1 MVIKGAMVCDAN
13 GEQRGDIRIKE
24 GKIIKVE
31 RSILPQANEEVLEV
45 QGLVLMPSAI
55 DLNVRVQDSIFTKE
69 NLLKLSAKASAGGIG
84 LAVLMPD
91 CKPLL
96 NTETGIELLN
106 ALKSDFKANIVGVVG
121 SRGEEL
127 QQGKYTLAPLS
138 ILHKKGAV
146 GIYSQSSEDGNLL
159 RRACE
164 FASMLNI
171 PMFFNCEDSSL
182 SANGVMNDG
191 KLSARLGLPSIPAL
205 SETKEVAM
213 VSEIVCFMQVRA
225 IFNTIATNR
234 SIEILQEAKKRNSS
248 IFIQTSIHHLLLTE
262 DLCNNYNTAAKIK
275 PPLKSE
281 STRIKLIKAVK
292 NLEIDLI
299 TALQSEKSL
308 AQKDLAFEEAA
319 FGVDMIEYFLPMCYS
334 LFVKSEG
341 MTLKEMS
348 KILSLNPARALGMD
362 SHKGLIKE
370 GYDADLLLFDT
381 KQTQII
387 DNPNSPF
394 CDWIFNGKVKQL
406 FVNGKAV

>member
-13 GEQRGDIRIKE
+13 GEQRGDIRIEE
-24 GKIIKVE
+24 GKILKVE
-31 RSILPQANEEVLEV
+31 RSIIPQANEEVLDA

-55 DLNVRVQDSIFTKE
+55 DLNVRVQDSILTKE
-69 NLLKLSAKASAGGIG
+69 NLLKLSAKAALGGIG

-96 NTETGIELLN
+96 STEMGIELLN
-106 ALKSDFKANIVGVVG
+106 TLKGDFKAKIVGVVG
-121 SRGEEL
+121 SKGEEL
-127 QQGKYTLAPLS
+127 EKGKYALPPLS

-164 FASMLNI
+164 FALMLNI
-171 PMFFNCEDSSL
+171 PMFFNCEDESL

-191 KLSARLGLPSIPAL
+191 KLSAKLGLPSIPVL

-213 VSEIVCFMQVRA
+213 MSEIACFMQVRA
-225 IFNTIATNR
+225 IFNTIAADR
-234 SIEILQEAKKRNSS
+234 SVEILQEAKKSNPH

-275 PPLKSE
+275 PPLKPE
-281 STRIKLIKAVK
+281 TTRVKFIKRVK
-292 NLEIDLI
+292 DLEIDLI

-308 AQKDLAFEEAA
+308 TQKDLAFEEAA

-334 LFVKSEG
+334 LFVKNER

-348 KILSLNPARALGMD
+348 KILSLNPAKALGID
-362 SHKGLIKE
+362 SHKGLVKE

-394 CDWIFNGKVKQL
+394 YDWIFNGKVKQL
-406 FVNGKAV
+406 FVGGKAV

>member
-31 RSILPQANEEVLEV
+31 RSILPRANEEVLEV

-191 KLSARLGLPSIPAL
+191 RLSARLGLPSIPAL

-248 IFIQTSIHHLLLTE
+248 IFIQTSIHHLLL
-262 DLCNNYNTAAKIK
+262 
-275 PPLKSE
+275 
-281 STRIKLIKAVK
+281 V
-292 NLEIDLI
+292 
-299 TALQSEKSL
+299 
-308 AQKDLAFEEAA
+308 
-319 FGVDMIEYFLPMCYS
+319 YS
-334 LFVKSEG
+334 L
-341 MTLKEMS
+341 
-348 KILSLNPARALGMD
+348 
-362 SHKGLIKE
+362 
-370 GYDADLLLFDT
+370 
-381 KQTQII
+381 
-387 DNPNSPF
+387 
-394 CDWIFNGKVKQL
+394 
-406 FVNGKAV
+406 